1 MITAVLRVSWIN
13 LKRDRVA
20 LALTFVLPIVFFSVF
35 ALVFG
40 GMDRDSNR
48 VIEAALV
55 VEEPTDSALRM
66 RDVLMSSKGLRLVTA
81 DRVGRALTRSQA
93 LELVQGGQVD
103 VTIVI
108 PEGFSEKLLT
118 RLQEAPEII
127 LFADSANPI
136 AEPVAEMLL
145 QAAAIELGLESFSRL
160 AGQSTASMRQGLIRV
175 RVENTLERGGKR
187 PSIAFFASGIGV
199 MFLLFAVSGRSA
211 ILIDERESGVLT
223 RLLSSQLS
231 LGQLLFGRWLFLT
244 ILGFCQVTVMFVWAS
259 LVFELDLW
267 VPRNLLGFVVMTAT
281 SAAAAAAL
289 GLLLA
294 SACRS
299 RAQLNG
305 ISSVLILVMS
315 AVGGSMFPRFL
326 MPETLQQV
334 GLLTFN
340 AWALDGY
347 QKVFWY
353 ELGLGDLVPQI
364 GVLLVATVVFF
375 ALATGLARQ
384 WRLN

>member
-1 MITAVLRVSWIN
+1 MIAAVLRVSWVN

-20 LALTFVLPIVFFSVF
+20 LALTFVLPVVFFSVF

-40 GMDRDSNR
+40 GMDRDSDR
-48 VIEAALV
+48 LIEAALV
-55 VEEPTDSALRM
+55 VEEQTDSAVRM
-66 RDVLMSSKGLRLVTA
+66 REMLMASKGLRVVTA
-81 DRVGRALTRSQA
+81 DRAGRGLTRSQA

-108 PEGFSEKLLT
+108 PDGFSQKLLT
-118 RLQEAPEII
+118 RLQEAPEI
-127 LFADSANPI
+127 LLYSDSANPI

-175 RVENTLERGGKR
+175 RVENTLERDGKR

-211 ILIDERESGVLT
+211 ILIEERESGVLT

-244 ILGFCQVTVMFVWAS
+244 VLGFSQVTVMFVWAS
-259 LVFELDLW
+259 LVFGLDLW
-267 VPRNLLGFVVMTAT
+267 LPRNLLGFVVMTAT

-326 MPETLQQV
+326 MPEPLQQV

-353 ELGLGDLVPQI
+353 ELGLGDLLPEI
-364 GVLLVATVVFF
+364 GVLLAATVVLFS
-375 ALATGLARQ
+375 LATVLARQ
-384 WRLN
+384 WRLT